1 MTIAAL
7 CGASI
12 LFKLSGV
19 SPATVVLFILL
30 VLIFQVFLACWGLFL
45 GVRMANT
52 NWSNEIYP
60 IKQSMPVF
68 LSLFGGWILAV
79 ALAVLYL
86 WQKDN
91 IGTELYLLFAAII
104 ISALSAGMLAW
115 LKKNGAKR
123 FSELQ

>member
-1 MTIAAL
+1 
-7 CGASI
+7 
-12 LFKLSGV
+12 
-19 SPATVVLFILL
+19 
-30 VLIFQVFLACWGLFL
+30 
-45 GVRMANT
+45 MANT